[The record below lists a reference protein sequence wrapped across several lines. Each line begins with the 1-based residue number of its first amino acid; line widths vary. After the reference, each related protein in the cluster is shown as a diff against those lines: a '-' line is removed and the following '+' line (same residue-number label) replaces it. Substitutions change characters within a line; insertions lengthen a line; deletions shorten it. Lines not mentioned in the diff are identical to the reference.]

1 MLNPLMSMTDGELV
15 NFDSDLVSVSD
26 VDDLDTSNGPVGVC
40 RDGEQASFNGPSGV
54 CRDGQQGSFD
64 GPGGIPGVGEQGS
77 FDGPVGMPGV
87 GEQGSLDGPVGIS
100 GFGEVASSHGPV
112 CVSGVGEQGSFN
124 GPDRVSRDTEPVQL
138 YPVGASRVAKQFT
151 FYPVGMT
158 WLAGSVS
165 VDGPVFAPGP
175 EVAKNDPIYIE
186 LNNMEAGPVDAFEPE
201 MFAAIRGDRSS
212 QMYSGSIS
220 ATQPINFSLE
230 DEIKCNSCVTSS
242 ETSNLEESNM
252 FTLISSTMSVLPSE
266 PSNLL
271 EPVMFTPIPTT
282 MPVLPSEPSTLVEPV
297 TIPFH
302 PSDDATLNVDNALSK
317 GDLPNKKRP
326 IRELIKE
333 RIKKKRRN

>member
-1 MLNPLMSMTDGELV
+1 MDKDDNVEVSEPAAADLVDDSVEQVEQTDPVTEQAELV
-15 NFDSDLVSVSD
+15 ADSIDVESVD
-26 VDDLDTSNGPVGVC
+26 VYDC
-40 RDGEQASFNGPSGV
+40 DGEQASFNGPGGV

-77 FDGPVGMPGV
+77 FDGPVEMPGV

-230 DEIKCNSCVTSS
+230 DEIKGNSCVTSS

-252 FTLISSTMSVLPSE
+252 I
-266 PSNLL
+266 
-271 EPVMFTPIPTT
+271 I
-282 MPVLPSEPSTLVEPV
+282 
-297 TIPFH
+297 
-302 PSDDATLNVDNALSK
+302 
-317 GDLPNKKRP
+317 
-326 IRELIKE
+326 
-333 RIKKKRRN
+333 